1 MAVDECLLYRYGAS
15 GDTVL
20 RIYGWSRPCITIGYF
35 QGAREEVNLER
46 CEHSRVDV
54 VRRITGG
61 GAVFHDMEVTY
72 SLVTGRF
79 PSDIMASYRGI
90 CDMVISGLGRMGLDA
105 SFSPLNDVTVKGR
118 KVCGN
123 AQTRKGGALLQHG
136 TILLDVDVE
145 KMFSL
150 LNVPTA
156 KIRDKAIAGVK
167 ERVAGIGRTF
177 GQTTEAL
184 KRGAQ
189 DAFGCELD
197 TMSLSRE
204 DTTECRRIMAAR
216 YSQESW
222 THRR

>member
-1 MAVDECLLYRYGAS
+1 MAVDECLLYRYGVT

-35 QGAREEVNLER
+35 QGVREEVNLDR
-46 CEHSRVDV
+46 CEHSQVDV

-72 SLVTGRF
+72 SLVTSRF
-79 PSDIMASYRGI
+79 HSDIMESYRSI
-90 CDMVISGLGRMGLDA
+90 CDMVVLGLGYMGLDA
-105 SFSPLNDVTVKGR
+105 LFSPLNDVTVNGR

-150 LNVPTA
+150 LNVPTT
-156 KIRDKAIAGVK
+156 KIRDKAIADVK

-177 GQTTEAL
+177 EQTTDAL
-184 KRGAQ
+184 RRGAQ
-189 DAFGCELD
+189 DAFGCGLD
-197 TMSLSRE
+197 NMSLSGN
-204 DTTECRRIMAAR
+204 DIAECKRIMATR
-216 YSQESW
+216 YSQRSW
-222 THRR
+222 THKR